1 MPSIEPISSWADETE
16 AEIEGKRHVPP
27 STEVI
32 NNDTKIITEYR
43 YNDNDKL
50 EKIVRTYKIERRVF
64 SKSVALRKSWKKYGD
79 CANDKPGV
87 NPDNTYVGEEVS
99 ISHNLTLIN
108 LREHYVFRIRSI

>member
-1 MPSIEPISSWADETE
+1 MPSVVPISSWADETE
-16 AEIEGKRHVPP
+16 AEFDGKKHIPP

-32 NNDTKIITEYR
+32 NNDYRIITEYR
-43 YNDNDKL
+43 YNDDDKL

-87 NPDNTYVGEEVS
+87 NPDSTYVGEEVS
-99 ISHNLTLIN
+99 IPFTVA
-108 LREHYVFRIRSI
+108 EHSFSEIIDS